1 MALTY
6 TRRKLSS
13 SDREKL
19 YDLCRGANEF
29 PTCNIPGCGGLIVTG
44 QDWVESHFPIPH
56 AIDGNNVVGVAH
68 ARCNKFYAEQ
78 VEVPMIAKVK
88 RIRRKHIGAHVSRF
102 PMQGG
107 RHDTRKRKIGGGVVA
122 REARTPKLTMADFEL
137 LLAAT
142 NVDMVQS

>member
-1 MALTY
+1 MALTF

-19 YDLCRGANEF
+19 YDLCRGGAEF
-29 PTCNIPGCGGLIVTG
+29 PACNIPECGRPVKPGER
-44 QDWVESHFPIPH
+44 WVESHFPVPH
-56 AIDGNNVVGVAH
+56 ALGGTETGVAH
-68 ARCNKFYAEQ
+68 ETCNKFYAEQ
-78 VEVPMIAKVK
+78 VEVPIIAKAK

-122 REARTPKLTMADFEL
+122 REARTPKLTMADFEQ
-137 LLAAT
+137 LLAVT